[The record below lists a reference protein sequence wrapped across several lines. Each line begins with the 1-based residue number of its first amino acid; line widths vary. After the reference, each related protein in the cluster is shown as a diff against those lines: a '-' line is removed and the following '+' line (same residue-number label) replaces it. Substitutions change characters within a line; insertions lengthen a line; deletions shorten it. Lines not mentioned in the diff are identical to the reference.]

1 MDSHKTYMS
10 FLTVILRRN
19 FLLMICCWLLASC
32 SVLSAQDHVIDSLQ
46 NAIKNQKE
54 DTNKVNT
61 INTLSDRLR
70 RRGQYDTSIICAH
83 NAQTLALKLDFK
95 KGVMISYRNIGL
107 NYREQ
112 GNYLQA
118 LEQFNRAL
126 AIATETGDKMAMT
139 GSLGNIG
146 IIYINQGSYSKGL
159 EYMLKV
165 LSLYRD
171 LNDKKG
177 ITSALGNIGTVY
189 YSQGNY
195 PQALDYDF
203 KALALAKELGDKNS
217 ITTNLGNIGLIYGE
231 QGNYLQALDY
241 DSQALTIYQEIGFK
255 DGIANTLGNMGL
267 IYYHQH
273 NYEKALE
280 YYNKALTMD
289 KELGDKEGIAIN
301 LCNMGNIYE
310 IQHNYAKVIECSSMA
325 LKIDEEIGNKLG
337 IAMNLGNLGDINV
350 KQKNYKVARVYL
362 DSALSISKNI
372 GAKENIK
379 AVYDKLSNLDSA
391 IGNYK
396 SSLNDVKMYIIYRDS
411 LVNEA
416 NTKKSVQ
423 AEMNFEFEQK
433 QAIEKAEQDKKDA
446 IAEQESKKQMIIRN
460 AFIGGFALMLTLAFF
475 IFRGYRQKQKANE
488 IISEQKA
495 VVEEKQKEILD
506 SIHYAQRIQKALL
519 APDSLLSEHLPEYFV
534 LYRPKDIVSGD
545 FYWATEKNQN
555 FYLAVCD
562 STGHGVPG
570 AFMSLLNISFLNE
583 AITEKNILKPN
594 EIFNHTRKRLI
605 ENISQDGQQD
615 GMDGVLLC
623 LDGKNKMSYSGAYNA
638 PIVLRNGQVIELEA
652 DKIPVGASP
661 KETVSFTNHN
671 FDLQKGDIIYIFTDG
686 FADQFGGVKGKKFKH
701 QQLKEILPS
710 LANLNMQNQK
720 LKLESAFEE
729 WKGKLEQV
737 DDVLIIGIR
746 V

>member
-1 MDSHKTYMS
+1 MKNKFRHT
-10 FLTVILRRN
+10 LLRSIPAKATICLVLLGFYCSSLFAQRN
-19 FLLMICCWLLASC
+19 I
-32 SVLSAQDHVIDSLQ
+32 VDSLKHVLKTQ
-46 NAIKNQKE
+46 QE
-54 DTNKVNT
+54 DTNRVNT
-61 INTLSDRLR
+61 LNILSDKLR
-70 RRGQYDTSIICAH
+70 KKGLYDTSIICA
-83 NAQTLALKLDFK
+83 NSAQNLAVKLDFK
-95 KGVMISYRNIGL
+95 KGLMLSYRNIGL

-112 GNYLQA
+112 GNYSHS
-118 LEQFNRAL
+118 LEQLNRAL
-126 AIATETGDKMAMT
+126 AIATEIGDKGGIT

-146 IIYINQGSYSKGL
+146 IIYINQGNYSKAL

-165 LSLYRD
+165 LSIYQEENNKD
-171 LNDKKG
+171 G
-177 ITSALGNIGTVY
+177 ITSALSNIATIY

-195 PQALDYDF
+195 PQALDYNF
-203 KALALAKELGDKNS
+203 KALAIAKELGDKSS

-231 QGNYLQALDY
+231 QGNYPKALDY
-241 DSQALTIYQEIGFK
+241 DSQALSIYQEMGSK
-255 DGIANTLGNMGL
+255 DGVANTLGNMGL
-267 IYYHQH
+267 VYYRQR
-273 NYEKALE
+273 NNEKALE
-280 YYNKALTMD
+280 YYNKALSMD

-301 LCNMGNIYE
+301 LCNMSNIYE
-310 IQHNYAKVIECSSMA
+310 IQKNYPKVVESSSMA

-337 IAMNLGNLGDINV
+337 VAMNLGNLGNIYIR
-350 KQKNYKVARVYL
+350 QKNYKIAKEYL
-362 DSALSISKNI
+362 DSALSISKSI
-372 GAKENIK
+372 GAKENIR
-379 AVYDKLSNLDSA
+379 AVYNKLVDFDSA
-391 IGNYK
+391 TGNYK
-396 SSLNDVKMYIIYRDS
+396 AGLQDAKMYIVYRDS

-433 QAIEKAEQDKKDA
+433 QAVEKSEQDKKDA

-460 AFIGGFALMLTLAFF
+460 AFIGGFALMLALAFF

-519 APDSLLSEHLPEYFV
+519 ASDTLLGKHLPDYFV
-534 LYRPKDIVSGD
+534 LYKPKDIVSGD
-545 FYWATEKNQN
+545 FYWATEKNN
-555 FYLAVCD
+555 SFYLAVCD

-594 EIFNHTRKRLI
+594 DIFNHTRKRLI

-615 GMDGVLLC
+615 GMDGVLIC
-623 LDGKNKMSYSGAYNA
+623 LDGKNKINYSGAYNA
-638 PIVLRNGQVIELEA
+638 PIALRKGQIIELEA
-652 DKIPVGASP
+652 DKIPVGTSP
-661 KETVSFTNHN
+661 KDNVSFINHS
-671 FDLQKGDIIYIFTDG
+671 FDLQKGDIIYVFTDG
-686 FADQFGGVKGKKFKH
+686 FADQFGGAKGKKFKH
-701 QQLKEILPS
+701 QQLKEKL
-710 LANLNMQNQK
+710 LAISHQPLAEQK
-720 LKLESAFEE
+720 QKLESAFEE